1 MDMADIR
8 RRNLQLLVDKYDSQ
22 QEVADIVKISPQYL
36 NQLLSGHRNIG
47 EKTARKIE
55 AAMKT
60 PRLALDVDPGLSEL
74 SNVSH
79 GPPIRRMV
87 PLVSWV
93 SAGRWRECD
102 VREEPMAWIPVTFAA
117 PNVFALR
124 VEGDSMSPDY
134 PPGHI
139 VFVDPD
145 RKPEAMNLVIAQ
157 NGDGEATFKRLTRE
171 GGIWYLEPLN
181 ERYPLRPLDSLCKI
195 IGVVIWSGKP
205 EV

>member
-8 RRNLQLLVDKYDSQ
+8 RRNLQLLVDKYESQ

-36 NQLLSGHRNIG
+36 SQLLSGHRNIG

-55 AAMKT
+55 AAVKI
-60 PRLALDVDPGLSEL
+60 PRLTLDIEPGMSES

-102 VREEPMAWIPVTFAA
+102 VGEEPIAWIPVTFAA

-124 VEGDSMSPDY
+124 VDGDSMSPDY

-145 RKPEAMNLVIAQ
+145 RMPEPMNLVIAQ

-171 GGIWYLEPLN
+171 GGIWYLVPLN
-181 ERYPLRPLDSLCKI
+181 KQYPLRPLDSLCKI